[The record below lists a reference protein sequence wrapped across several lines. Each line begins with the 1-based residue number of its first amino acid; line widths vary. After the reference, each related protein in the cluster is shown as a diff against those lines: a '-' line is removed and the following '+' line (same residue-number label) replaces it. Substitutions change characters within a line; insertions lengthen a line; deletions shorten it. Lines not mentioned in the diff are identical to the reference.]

1 MERTARRKLTTYK
14 KQTGSM
20 DFSILLVVTILCAF
34 GLVMVFSASYYY
46 AIHTQGGDGYYYL
59 RKQLVYMG
67 LG

>member
-1 MERTARRKLTTYK
+1 MEKAARRKLTTYK

-46 AIHTQGGDGYYYL
+46 AIHTQNGTGTGTTT
-59 RKQLVYMG
+59 
-67 LG
+67 